1 MIVAKKEHNNRLAK
15 RELMLMIAIHWVI
28 IGKRHTQR
36 GVHTTKKERGWEE
49 RKRYLL
55 LWCLFLINNI

>member
-15 RELMLMIAIHWVI
+15 RELMLMIAIHWAI
-28 IGKRHTQR
+28 IGKNTLKE
-36 GVHTTKKERGWEE
+36 VHTTKKERGWEE

-55 LWCLFLINNI
+55 LWC